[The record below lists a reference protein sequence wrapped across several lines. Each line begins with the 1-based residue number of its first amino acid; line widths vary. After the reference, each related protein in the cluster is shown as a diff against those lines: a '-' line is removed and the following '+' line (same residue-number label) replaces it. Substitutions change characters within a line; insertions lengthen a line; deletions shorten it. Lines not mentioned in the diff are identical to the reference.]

1 MEKSRLEPIK
11 VSVCISVHNTAKY
24 LPRCLDSVC
33 AQTLQSLEIVVVNNG
48 STDNSEDI
56 MRDYAVKHP
65 ERKFVIVSQE
75 DRSLAGGRQTGI
87 EHASGEYLT
96 FLDADDLIS
105 SDAYEKMLACA
116 EREHVDI
123 VEIETKRD
131 NKILSSNLTGIHN
144 SHDVLRQYF
153 TKGGIPSMLW
163 MRMYKRTLFS
173 RPVLPN
179 IYTNNEDMFALP
191 CLLHAAKLIYFIKE
205 PLHTYSTDNEGGVM
219 LSETSNPELAERRFQ
234 SRKKALLSIP
244 FFRHYVGNDGYI
256 EYYEAH
262 NKYEAIYVFWFL
274 LDDFSGK
281 TTSDKIQAVLEILDF
296 DSRIELRNYLKKWLP
311 KGRINPYSVY
321 RLWGIRAAYWFNRL
335 VHKNK

>member
-1 MEKSRLEPIK
+1 MEKSSLEPIK

-56 MRDYAVKHP
+56 MRGYAVKHS

-87 EHASGEYLT
+87 NHASGEYLT

-105 SDAYEKMLACA
+105 PEAYERMLTCA
-116 EREHVDI
+116 EREHVEI

-131 NKILSSNLTGIHN
+131 NKILSSNLTGTHN
-144 SHDVLRQYF
+144 SHDVLKQYF
-153 TKGGIPSMLW
+153 KKGGIHSMLW
-163 MRMYKRTLFS
+163 MRLYRRDLFTK
-173 RPVLPN
+173 PVLPL

-191 CLLHAAKLIYFIKE
+191 CLLHAAKKIHFLKE
-205 PLHTYSTDNEGGVM
+205 PLHTYSTDNENSVM
-219 LSETSNPELAERRFQ
+219 QSETNNPELAERRFQ

-244 FFRHYVGNDGYI
+244 HFKEYVGEK
-256 EYYEAH
+256 EYSEYFEAH
-262 NKYEAIYVFWFL
+262 NQYIAKYIFGFL
-274 LDDFSGK
+274 VVEFLGK
-281 TTSDKIQAVLEILDF
+281 TMQDKYNAVFETLNFQSKKEI
-296 DSRIELRNYLKKWLP
+296 RKYLCRWLP
-311 KGRINPYSVY
+311 KGRLDTYAIY
-321 RLWGIRAAYWFNRL
+321 RLFGMDITIKFNK
-335 VHKNK
+335 VFHKI